1 MSPRRDLSYGML
13 GIVVDS
19 GKRGMGGVVGRSIY
33 ILQRFGKYLLGV
45 GVTNICGIERGV
57 G

>member
-1 MSPRRDLSYGML
+1 MTVGML
-13 GIVVDS
+13 DIVVDS

-45 GVTNICGIERGV
+45 GVTNICGIERGA